1 MDSTACLPAQDAS
14 PLASPDAQAQPTGPQ
29 DERKPPPIQLP
40 RGTPLMGAAAATL
53 AACGGAADDVPATRD
68 EAIRFLEQA
77 TFGPSEEDIQRLMT
91 VGYGV
96 WIDEQLDDAANPQV
110 LLRTYW
116 DERDALAKEVDET
129 AGANFHEVLEA
140 FWQNAISGRTQLR
153 DRVAYALSQIFVTSL
168 ADGTILENPRLMV
181 GYYDMLSERA
191 FGTYRN
197 LLEGVA
203 LHPAMGIYLS
213 HLKNQKEDATGRVP
227 DQNFARE
234 VMQLFSIGLRKLS
247 RDGTP
252 MLDESGNPIDTY
264 GPEDVKGLSRVFT
277 GWSWAGSPKTDG
289 RFLGSQQYQDPD
301 RFVVPMEPYP
311 KYHSVLEKKF
321 LGVTIPAQGTAD
333 PVGDMKLALDTLAA
347 HPNVAPFLGRQL
359 IQRLVTS
366 NPSAAYVRRVATAF
380 LVTGGDMYTT
390 IKAVLLDS
398 EARDMTQIGNPT
410 FCKVR
415 EPVLRFTYL
424 LRAFNAK
431 SDSGRFLIDRLD
443 DAGSLGQNPL
453 WAPSVFNFYR
463 PGYVPPGTNAAGL
476 DLVMPEMQ
484 IANESS
490 VAGYA
495 NFIIDGLQ
503 NGFGISSAQNAA
515 GINRPDLQFSFTE
528 RVTDAVFAAGEE
540 RAQADD
546 PVKLAEYVNQK
557 LLHGR
562 MTDKLRADIQTTVG
576 GMTIPSGTGAELARR
591 RRVMTAIA
599 MVAVSP
605 EFIVQK

>member
-1 MDSTACLPAQDAS
+1 EM
-14 PLASPDAQAQPTGPQ
+14 DAQAT
-29 DERKPPPIQLP
+29 
-40 RGTPLMGAAAATL
+40 
-53 AACGGAADDVPATRD
+53 
-68 EAIRFLEQA
+68 
-77 TFGPSEEDIQRLMT
+77 
-91 VGYGV
+91 
-96 WIDEQLDDAANPQV
+96 PQV

-116 DERDALAKEVDET
+116 DERDALAKEVDDA

-140 FWQNAISGRTQLR
+140 FWQNAVTGRTQLR

-181 GYYDMLSERA
+181 GYYDMLAERA

-213 HLKNQKEDATGRVP
+213 HLKNQKEDASGRVP

-234 VMQLFSIGLRKLS
+234 VMQLFSIGLRLLNL
-247 RDGTP
+247 DGTP
-252 MLDESGNPIDTY
+252 VLDGSGNAVDTY
-264 GPEDVKGLSRVFT
+264 GAEDVKGLSRVFT
-277 GWSWAGSPKTDG
+277 GWSWAGSPKTDA

-311 KYHSVLEKKF
+311 KFHSVLEKKF
-321 LGVTIPAQGTAD
+321 LGVTIAAQGTAD
-333 PVGDMKLALDTLAA
+333 PTGDLKIALDTLAS
-347 HPNVAPFLGRQL
+347 HQNVGPFIGRQL

-366 NPSAAYVRRVATAF
+366 NPSAAYVKRVASAF
-380 LVTGGDMYTT
+380 VLSDGDLSVTV
-390 IKAVLLDS
+390 KAVLLDT
-398 EARDMTQIGNPT
+398 EARDMTRTSDPT

-443 DAGSLGQNPL
+443 DPGSLGQNPL

-476 DLVMPEMQ
+476 GLVMPEMQ

-515 GINRPDLQFSFTE
+515 GINRPDVQFSFTE

-540 RAQADD
+540 RAQVDD
-546 PVKLAEYVNQK
+546 PGKLSEYVNQK
-557 LLHGR
+557 LLRGR
-562 MTDKLRADIQTTVG
+562 MTANLRTDIEATVRA
-576 GMTIPSGTGAELARR
+576 MTIPSGTGAELARR